1 MSHDQ
6 RMIVASVHA
15 VRSGQKALP
24 PAATPTLPRIDET
37 SLYVSDLSAA
47 RDFYA
52 HVLGLE
58 IMLNS
63 SRLLALRG
71 GGLSVLLLLHRCAP
85 PDRDDG
91 SQQLSFVIA
100 VDSVTAW
107 IDRIQAAG
115 VSIEQRKTS
124 PRGSESICIRDP
136 DGHAVELITP
146 GLWSHDEAPQR
157 SHRAPSRSE

>member
-1 MSHDQ
+1 MSHDR
-6 RMIVASVHA
+6 RMIVSSIHA
-15 VRSGQKALP
+15 VRSGQKTLP
-24 PAATPTLPRIDET
+24 PAAAPTLPRIDET
-37 SLYVSDLSAA
+37 SLYVSELSAA

-85 PDRDDG
+85 RDGDG
-91 SQQLSFVIA
+91 ALQQLSFLIA

-115 VSIEQRKTS
+115 VTIEQRKTS

-136 DGHAVELITP
+136 DGHAVQLITP
-146 GLWSHDEAPQR
+146 GLWSHDQSFALPVR
-157 SHRAPSRSE
+157 RPF